1 MTASYLN
8 NGELNYLFS
17 LDSEL
22 CAKFREDG
30 YLILRSAVPDELVD
44 RIRYEIEETFLSVDE
59 SARPIMSGIQPE
71 IGRFQDAWRKCPS
84 VSELAGLRNILLPL
98 KELYGRD
105 PHPFQTLVFS
115 TPTQQPAHSD
125 HIHFSSIPNGFM
137 CGVWVAFEAVTST
150 NGPLFYFPGSHILP
164 YMNYHDL
171 NIIKNPHHEEG
182 AYQEYEARLE
192 PLMLNLGFK
201 KEVFCAE
208 KGDVFIWSA
217 NLVHGGSLALDAQ
230 PSRWSQVTHYFFDNC
245 VHYTPR
251 LSDEM
256 MGNLY
261 LRNPID
267 IITGQP
273 IASIDRSTQQLS
285 AGIQE
290 VISDRDSLILR
301 HSEREK
307 EISATIL
314 VQRDWNIGV
323 LAELAEFKAR
333 EHKIE
338 DVRHELEDVRHELT
352 DLLRD
357 EMTKGYETGLLLV
370 SEMTRAD
377 AAETLVLKLQAE
389 VANIKRLQNELDALR
404 QSRAFKIGRTITAPI
419 RVLRRIFS

>member
-1 MTASYLN
+1 MIMTASYLN

-17 LDSEL
+17 TDSEF

-44 RIRYEIEETFLSVDE
+44 KIRYEIEETFLSADE
-59 SARPIMSGIQPE
+59 SARPTMSGIQPE

-84 VSELAGLRNILLPL
+84 VNELAGLHNILLTL

-137 CGVWVAFEAVTST
+137 CGVWVALEDVTST
-150 NGPLFYFPGSHILP
+150 NGPLFYFPGSHNLA

-171 NIIKNPHHEEG
+171 NITKNPAHEE
-182 AYQEYEARLE
+182 AAHQEYEARLE

-201 KEVFCAE
+201 KEVFYAK
-208 KGDVFIWSA
+208 KGDVLIWSA

-230 PSRWSQVTHYFFDNC
+230 PSRWSQVTHYLFDNC

-256 MGNLY
+256 TGDLY
-261 LRNPID
+261 LRKPID
-267 IITGQP
+267 ILTGQP
-273 IASIDRSTQQLS
+273 IASVNRSTQEHS
-285 AGIQE
+285 AELQE
-290 VISDRDSLILR
+290 AISERDSLVLKLSDGDKE
-301 HSEREK
+301 HST
-307 EISATIL
+307 ATL
-314 VQRDWNIGV
+314 VLRDWSIGV

-333 EHKIE
+333 DQIAAQ
-338 DVRHELEDVRHELT
+338 
-352 DLLRD
+352 DLLDATDALRT
-357 EMTKGYETGLLLV
+357 EMTKGFETGESLV
-370 SEMTRAD
+370 AEMTRAHE
-377 AAETLVLKLQAE
+377 AETLVLKLQAE
-389 VANIKRLQNELDALR
+389 VANIQRLQNELDALR
-404 QSRAFKIGRTITAPI
+404 RSRAFKIGRAVTAPI
-419 RVLRRIFS
+419 RILRRIFS

>member
-1 MTASYLN
+1 MIMTASYLN

-17 LDSEL
+17 TDSEL

-44 RIRYEIEETFLSVDE
+44 KIRYEIEETFLSVDE
-59 SARPIMSGIQPE
+59 SARPTMSGIQPE

-84 VSELAGLRNILLPL
+84 VNELAGLHNILLTL

-137 CGVWVAFEAVTST
+137 CGVWVALEDVTST
-150 NGPLFYFPGSHILP
+150 NGPLFYFPGSHNLA

-171 NIIKNPHHEEG
+171 NITKNPAHEEA

-201 KEVFCAE
+201 KEVFYAK
-208 KGDVFIWSA
+208 KGDVLIWSA

-230 PSRWSQVTHYFFDNC
+230 PSRWSQVTHYLFDNC

-256 MGNLY
+256 TGDLY
-261 LRNPID
+261 LRKPID
-267 IITGQP
+267 ILTGQP
-273 IASIDRSTQQLS
+273 IASVDRSTQQLS
-285 AGIQE
+285 TELQE
-290 VISDRDSLILR
+290 AISERDSLVIKLSDGDKA
-301 HSEREK
+301 HST
-307 EISATIL
+307 ATL
-314 VQRDWNIGV
+314 VLRDWNIGV

-333 EHKIE
+333 DQIAAQ
-338 DVRHELEDVRHELT
+338 
-352 DLLRD
+352 DLLDATDALRT
-357 EMTKGYETGLLLV
+357 EMTKGFETGKSLV
-370 SEMTRAD
+370 AEMTRARV
-377 AAETLVLKLQAE
+377 AETLVFKLQAE
-389 VANIKRLQNELDALR
+389 VANIQRLQNELDALR
-404 QSRAFKIGRTITAPI
+404 QSRAFKIGRAVTSPI
-419 RVLRRIFS
+419 RMLRRIFS